1 MLKRISQKIGGTGSP
16 PAMLL
21 MLVFVTGIVSA
32 GCAGPRTYIHPNP
45 EALDAVRKVVVMPF
59 GNLSADTNAGE
70 KVRISFVIELLRTG
84 GFDVIDIGE
93 ADRLLKIASLSY
105 EASTVPAIGISRGGG
120 ATSAAVEEDASVPLS
135 KKIGE
140 QLKVQAI
147 LAGSVD
153 TYSSERSRD
162 ESVPEVAVSARL
174 IDAET
179 GIIIWASTH
188 TRRGS
193 PGIPIV
199 GWRKMTSMN
208 LVSRQ
213 VVQDMAKDLAKYIYA
228 E

>member
-1 MLKRISQKIGGTGSP
+1 MYKRISQKIVGAGPP
-16 PAMLL
+16 PAVLI
-21 MLVFVTGIVSA
+21 MLVFLTGIVVA

-45 EALDAVRKVVVMPF
+45 EALDVVKKVVVMPF
-59 GNLSADTNAGE
+59 GNLSADTNAGA

-105 EASTVPAIGISRGGG
+105 EESVVPAIGISRGGA
-120 ATSAAVEEDASVPLS
+120 ATSTAEGDASVPLS
-135 KKIGE
+135 KKIGDE
-140 QLKVQAI
+140 LKVQAI

-162 ESVPEVAVSARL
+162 ESVPEVSVSARL

-179 GIIIWASTH
+179 GTIIWACTH

-213 VVQDMAKDLAKYIYA
+213 VVQDMVNDLAKYIF
-228 E
+228 EE